1 MNPPW
6 EHTELKEKEW
16 FAVHKPDILAATTG
30 AQRKQSIDALG
41 ESEPEL
47 HKAFVE
53 AKRSYE
59 NLSHF
64 IRNSGKYPLC
74 GRGRVNTYAIFA
86 ELVRQIQA
94 QNGRIGIILPSGI
107 ATDDTTKY
115 YFQQLSE
122 RSALVSLY
130 DFENRNKLFPAV
142 DSRMKFCLL
151 TLRGEQGPVQ
161 APAEFVFF
169 AHAVEDL
176 QETERRFTLTA
187 AEIALLNPN
196 TRTCPTFRSRRDAE
210 LTKSIYRRVPVLIR
224 EETPEQNPW
233 KIHFRQGL
241 FNMTS
246 DSHLFRTQEALEAE
260 RLERNVY
267 QEQQR
272 YLPLY
277 EAKMFH
283 HFDHRWATYEG
294 GETQDVTSAEKK
306 NEQCVVLPRYW
317 VAEQEVQKRI
327 DPKTRWLLA
336 FRDICRSTDERTAI
350 FTAIPAVAV
359 GHKAPILLSEKFSSL
374 LPVLQTALSSYI
386 FDYLA
391 RQSVGGTSLA
401 FYIVKQLPVL
411 PPEAYAGPCPWD
423 RGCTVAGWLQLRV
436 LELTYTA
443 WDLQPFAQDCGYDG
457 PPFRWEE
464 ARRFLLRCE
473 LDAAHF
479 HLYGIER
486 EDVAYILDTFPIVAR
501 KESAIYGEYRTR
513 RVVLEIYD
521 ALAAAMRT
529 GEPYASQLEPPPAAA
544 WPGAH
549 TFRNRISG
557 RNSDGAGQ
565 SRAWATCRWR

>member
-1 MNPPW
+1 
-6 EHTELKEKEW
+6 
-16 FAVHKPDILAATTG
+16 
-30 AQRKQSIDALG
+30 
-41 ESEPEL
+41 
-47 HKAFVE
+47 
-53 AKRSYE
+53 
-59 NLSHF
+59 
-64 IRNSGKYPLC
+64 
-74 GRGRVNTYAIFA
+74 
-86 ELVRQIQA
+86 
-94 QNGRIGIILPSGI
+94 
-107 ATDDTTKY
+107 
-115 YFQQLSE
+115 
-122 RSALVSLY
+122 
-130 DFENRNKLFPAV
+130 
-142 DSRMKFCLL
+142 MKFCLL

-391 RQSVGGTSLA
+391 RQSVGGTSL
-401 FYIVKQLPVL
+401 
-411 PPEAYAGPCPWD
+411 
-423 RGCTVAGWLQLRV
+423 
-436 LELTYTA
+436 
-443 WDLQPFAQDCGYDG
+443 
-457 PPFRWEE
+457 
-464 ARRFLLRCE
+464 
-473 LDAAHF
+473 
-479 HLYGIER
+479 
-486 EDVAYILDTFPIVAR
+486 
-501 KESAIYGEYRTR
+501 
-513 RVVLEIYD
+513 
-521 ALAAAMRT
+521 
-529 GEPYASQLEPPPAAA
+529 
-544 WPGAH
+544 
-549 TFRNRISG
+549 
-557 RNSDGAGQ
+557 
-565 SRAWATCRWR
+565 